1 MKVAIVGAGI
11 AGLAC
16 AKRLAEHGFEPQL
29 FDKGRRP
36 GGRLSTLELDGD
48 AWDFGAP
55 YFRVSSPRF
64 ADQTAAWEHD
74 GLVARWPT
82 GPEGA
87 WVGVPAMSAIVAAEA
102 AKLPVRFS
110 AQVVRIDSDHAGW
123 TVSGPDLREGPFAA
137 VVIAVPCEQAASL
150 LAVHDLAMAQ
160 EAASVRSV
168 PCWSVMASFAEP
180 LPNLPD
186 VIREQ
191 GPIRW
196 AARNNS
202 KPGRAKPECWV
213 IQSSSEWS
221 RDNIEAEP
229 ARVADDLLQ
238 ALAQISAAALPKPVF
253 LKAHRWRFALPL
265 GQRGAPLWNPAL
277 QLGACGDWCIG
288 PQIDGAWQSGAE
300 LADQIAAALAE
311 TGSVQPADQN
321 HGSA

>member
-16 AKRLAEHGFEPQL
+16 AKRLAEHGLEPHL

-55 YFRVSSPRF
+55 YFKVTSPAF
-64 ADQTAAWEHD
+64 AVQASLWERD
-74 GLVARWPT
+74 GLITRWPA

-87 WVGVPAMSAIVAAEA
+87 WVGVPAMGALVAAEA
-102 AKLPVRFS
+102 AKLSVRFS
-110 AQVVRIDSDHAGW
+110 AQIVRIDSAHAGW
-123 TVSGPDLREGPFAA
+123 TLSGPDVNEGPFGA

-180 LPNLPD
+180 LPGLPD

-202 KPGRAKPECWV
+202 KPGRGDAECWV
-213 IQSSSEWS
+213 IQSGSEWS
-221 RDNIEAEP
+221 RENIEAEP
-229 ARVADDLLQ
+229 AQVANELLQ
-238 ALAQISAAALPKPVF
+238 ALARINGAALPNPVF

-300 LADQIAAALAE
+300 LADQIAAGLADA
-311 TGSVQPADQN
+311 VPAQPADQN
-321 HGSA
+321 HGTA